1 MAAAKKSKRT
11 RTTAN
16 RRHRATPERVSAEL
30 GARIRK
36 LRRERGFSFD
46 AFVGETDLGR
56 GYVSELERGLAV
68 PSLVTLCRVAEALEV
83 SLVELLAGVGPN
95 AERWS
100 YIVGARGE
108 WSAEQLAE
116 LRGVAERLR
125 SDSGQGN

>member
-11 RTTAN
+11 RATAN

-36 LRRERGFSFD
+36 LRRECGFSFD

-83 SLVELLAGVGPN
+83 SLVDLLAGVGPN
-95 AERWS
+95 AARWS
-100 YIVGARGE
+100 HIVGDSGE
-108 WSAEQLAE
+108 WSAEQLGE
-116 LRGVAERLR
+116 LREVAERLR
-125 SDSGQGN
+125 SKDGRAD